1 MGTVDEDKVELGR
14 KLYYAGNLEKGVPAC
29 SACHSPKGLGNGPAA
44 YPLLSGQQPEY
55 VAKALKD
62 YRSGARINQDPSKI
76 MAAIAYKLD
85 DDEIDAYLVLCMVY
99 TNKMFRNQFLLF
111 SLLIALLSCSNDDQT
126 TFESGNGERFRAGV
140 HYELL
145 DNPTKVRDPSKIEVT
160 EVFWFGCNH
169 CYALEP
175 YIARWKR
182 DIPLDVTFIKSPATW
197 NDMLKTHARIYYT
210 AKALGIEQQFVPAAF
225 NTIQN
230 EGKMLTGNTE
240 LEYYLSLIH
249 I

>member
-1 MGTVDEDKVELGR
+1 MIMRLMPYLA
-14 KLYYAGNLEKGVPAC
+14 LY
-29 SACHSPKGLGNGPAA
+29 
-44 YPLLSGQQPEY
+44 
-55 VAKALKD
+55 
-62 YRSGARINQDPSKI
+62 
-76 MAAIAYKLD
+76 
-85 DDEIDAYLVLCMVY
+85 MVY
-99 TNKMFRNQFLLF
+99 TNKMLRTQLLLF
-111 SLLIALLSCSNDDQT
+111 YFLIALLGCSNEDQT
-126 TFESGNGERFRAGV
+126 TFEAGNGEKFRAGV

-197 NDMLKTHARIYYT
+197 NDMLKTHATIYYT

-240 LEYYLSLIH
+240 LEYYFRGFDVQKDRYKAVSTSFGVRNAVDQADKKMKEWKVTGVPSLVVNGKYKVAASRSVRTDELFDVVDFLIEKERN
-249 I
+249 

>member
-1 MGTVDEDKVELGR
+1 MRLMPYLA
-14 KLYYAGNLEKGVPAC
+14 LY
-29 SACHSPKGLGNGPAA
+29 
-44 YPLLSGQQPEY
+44 
-55 VAKALKD
+55 
-62 YRSGARINQDPSKI
+62 
-76 MAAIAYKLD
+76 
-85 DDEIDAYLVLCMVY
+85 MVY
-99 TNKMFRNQFLLF
+99 TNKMLRTQFLLF
-111 SLLIALLSCSNDDQT
+111 YFLIALLGCSNEDQT
-126 TFESGNGERFRAGV
+126 TFEAGNGEKFRAGV

-197 NDMLKTHARIYYT
+197 NDMLKTHVTIYYT

-240 LEYYLSLIH
+240 LEYYFRGFDVQKDRYKAVSTSFGVRNAVDQADKKMKEWKVTGVPSLVVKGKYKVAASRSVRTDELFDVVDFLIEKERN
-249 I
+249 

>member
-1 MGTVDEDKVELGR
+1 M
-14 KLYYAGNLEKGVPAC
+14 P
-29 SACHSPKGLGNGPAA
+29 
-44 YPLLSGQQPEY
+44 
-55 VAKALKD
+55 
-62 YRSGARINQDPSKI
+62 
-76 MAAIAYKLD
+76 
-85 DDEIDAYLVLCMVY
+85 YLVLCMVY
-99 TNKMFRNQFLLF
+99 TNKMLRTQFLLF
-111 SLLIALLSCSNDDQT
+111 YFLIALLGCSNDEQT
-126 TFESGNGERFRAGV
+126 TFEAGNGEKFRAGV

-197 NDMLKTHARIYYT
+197 NDMLKTHATIYYT

-240 LEYYLSLIH
+240 LEYYFRGFDVQKDRYKAVSTSFGVRNAVDQADKKMKEWKVTGVPSLVVNGKYKVAASRSVRTDELFEVVDFLIEKERN
-249 I
+249 

>member
-1 MGTVDEDKVELGR
+1 MRLM
-14 KLYYAGNLEKGVPAC
+14 P
-29 SACHSPKGLGNGPAA
+29 
-44 YPLLSGQQPEY
+44 
-55 VAKALKD
+55 
-62 YRSGARINQDPSKI
+62 
-76 MAAIAYKLD
+76 
-85 DDEIDAYLVLCMVY
+85 YLVLCMVY

-126 TFESGNGERFRAGV
+126 TFESGSGERFKAGV

-182 DIPLDVTFIKSPATW
+182 DMPLDVTFIKSPATW

-230 EGKMLTGNTE
+230 EGRMLTGNTE
-240 LEYYLSLIH
+240 LEYYFRGFDVEKDRYKAVSTSFGVRNAVDQADKKMKDWKVTGVPSLVVNGKYKVAASRSVRTDELFDVVDFLIEKERN
-249 I
+249 

>member
-1 MGTVDEDKVELGR
+1 M
-14 KLYYAGNLEKGVPAC
+14 P
-29 SACHSPKGLGNGPAA
+29 
-44 YPLLSGQQPEY
+44 
-55 VAKALKD
+55 
-62 YRSGARINQDPSKI
+62 
-76 MAAIAYKLD
+76 
-85 DDEIDAYLVLCMVY
+85 YLVLYMVY
-99 TNKMFRNQFLLF
+99 TNKMLRTQFLLF
-111 SLLIALLSCSNDDQT
+111 YFLIALLGCSNDEQT
-126 TFESGNGERFRAGV
+126 TFEAGNGEKFRAGV

-197 NDMLKTHARIYYT
+197 NDMLKTHATIYYT

-240 LEYYLSLIH
+240 LEYYFRGFDVQKDRYKAVSTSFGVRNAVDQADKKMKEWKVTGVPSLVVNGKYKVAASRSVRTDELFDVVDFLIEKERN
-249 I
+249 

>member
-1 MGTVDEDKVELGR
+1 MMKRLM
-14 KLYYAGNLEKGVPAC
+14 P
-29 SACHSPKGLGNGPAA
+29 
-44 YPLLSGQQPEY
+44 
-55 VAKALKD
+55 
-62 YRSGARINQDPSKI
+62 
-76 MAAIAYKLD
+76 
-85 DDEIDAYLVLCMVY
+85 YLVLCMVY
-99 TNKMFRNQFLLF
+99 TNKMFRNQFLIF
-111 SLLIALLSCSNDDQT
+111 SLLIVLLSCSSDDQT

-145 DNPTKVRDPSKIEVT
+145 DNPAKVRDPSKIEVT

-230 EGKMLTGNTE
+230 EGKMLTGNSE
-240 LEYYLSLIH
+240 LEYYFRGFDVEKDRYKAVSTSFGVRNAVDQADKKMKDWKVTGVPSLVVNGKYKVAASRSVRTDELFDVVDFLIEKERN
-249 I
+249 

>member
-1 MGTVDEDKVELGR
+1 MRLM
-14 KLYYAGNLEKGVPAC
+14 P
-29 SACHSPKGLGNGPAA
+29 
-44 YPLLSGQQPEY
+44 
-55 VAKALKD
+55 
-62 YRSGARINQDPSKI
+62 
-76 MAAIAYKLD
+76 
-85 DDEIDAYLVLCMVY
+85 YLVLYMVY
-99 TNKMFRNQFLLF
+99 TNKMLRTQLLLF
-111 SLLIALLSCSNDDQT
+111 YFLIALLGCSNEDQT
-126 TFESGNGERFRAGV
+126 TFEAGNGEKFRAGV

-197 NDMLKTHARIYYT
+197 NDMLKTHATIYYT

-240 LEYYLSLIH
+240 LEYYFRGFDVEKDRYKAVSTSFGVRNAVDQADKKMKDWKVTGVPSLVVNGKYKVAASRSVRTDELFDVVDFLIEKERN
-249 I
+249 

>member
-1 MGTVDEDKVELGR
+1 MMMRLM
-14 KLYYAGNLEKGVPAC
+14 P
-29 SACHSPKGLGNGPAA
+29 
-44 YPLLSGQQPEY
+44 
-55 VAKALKD
+55 
-62 YRSGARINQDPSKI
+62 
-76 MAAIAYKLD
+76 
-85 DDEIDAYLVLCMVY
+85 YLVLCMVY

-126 TFESGNGERFRAGV
+126 TFESGSGERFKAGV

-182 DIPLDVTFIKSPATW
+182 DMPLDVTFIKSPATW

-240 LEYYLSLIH
+240 LEYYFRGFDVEKDRYKAVSTSFGVRNAVDQADKKMKDWKVTGVPSLVVNGKYKVAASRSVRTDELFDVVDFLIEKERN
-249 I
+249 

>member
-1 MGTVDEDKVELGR
+1 MMMRLM
-14 KLYYAGNLEKGVPAC
+14 P
-29 SACHSPKGLGNGPAA
+29 
-44 YPLLSGQQPEY
+44 
-55 VAKALKD
+55 
-62 YRSGARINQDPSKI
+62 
-76 MAAIAYKLD
+76 
-85 DDEIDAYLVLCMVY
+85 YLVLCMVY

-182 DIPLDVTFIKSPATW
+182 DIPLDVIFIKSPATW

-240 LEYYLSLIH
+240 LEYYFRGFDVKKDRYKAVSTSFGVRNAVDQADKKMKDWKVTGVPSLVVNGKYKVAASRSVRTDELFDVVDFLIEKERN
-249 I
+249 

>member
-1 MGTVDEDKVELGR
+1 MMMRLM
-14 KLYYAGNLEKGVPAC
+14 P
-29 SACHSPKGLGNGPAA
+29 
-44 YPLLSGQQPEY
+44 
-55 VAKALKD
+55 
-62 YRSGARINQDPSKI
+62 
-76 MAAIAYKLD
+76 
-85 DDEIDAYLVLCMVY
+85 YLVLCMVY
-99 TNKMFRNQFLLF
+99 TNKMLRTQFLLF
-111 SLLIALLSCSNDDQT
+111 YFLIALLGCSNDEQT
-126 TFESGNGERFRAGV
+126 TFEAGNGEKFRAGV

-197 NDMLKTHARIYYT
+197 NDMLKTHATIYYT

-240 LEYYLSLIH
+240 LEYYFRGFDVEKDRYKAVSTSFGVRNAVDQADKKMKDWKVTGVPSLVVNGKYKVAASRSVRTDELFDVVDFLIEKERN
-249 I
+249 

>member
-1 MGTVDEDKVELGR
+1 MMMRLM
-14 KLYYAGNLEKGVPAC
+14 P
-29 SACHSPKGLGNGPAA
+29 
-44 YPLLSGQQPEY
+44 
-55 VAKALKD
+55 
-62 YRSGARINQDPSKI
+62 
-76 MAAIAYKLD
+76 
-85 DDEIDAYLVLCMVY
+85 YLVLCMAY

-197 NDMLKTHARIYYT
+197 NDMLKTHATIYYT

-240 LEYYLSLIH
+240 LEYYFRGFDVEKDRYKAVSTSFGVRNAVDQADKKMKDWKVTGVPSLVVNGKYKVAASRSVRTDELFDVVDFLIEKERN
-249 I
+249 

>member
-1 MGTVDEDKVELGR
+1 MMMRLM
-14 KLYYAGNLEKGVPAC
+14 P
-29 SACHSPKGLGNGPAA
+29 
-44 YPLLSGQQPEY
+44 
-55 VAKALKD
+55 
-62 YRSGARINQDPSKI
+62 
-76 MAAIAYKLD
+76 
-85 DDEIDAYLVLCMVY
+85 YLVLCMVY
-99 TNKMFRNQFLLF
+99 TNKMLRTQFLLLYF
-111 SLLIALLSCSNDDQT
+111 LIALLGCSNDEQT
-126 TFESGNGERFRAGV
+126 TFEAGNGEKFRAGV

-197 NDMLKTHARIYYT
+197 NDMLKTHATIYYT

-240 LEYYLSLIH
+240 LEYYFRGFDVQKDRYKAVSTSFGVRNAVDQADKKMKEWKVTGVPSLVVNGKYKVAASRSVRTDELFDVVDFLIEKERN
-249 I
+249 

>member
-1 MGTVDEDKVELGR
+1 M
-14 KLYYAGNLEKGVPAC
+14 P
-29 SACHSPKGLGNGPAA
+29 
-44 YPLLSGQQPEY
+44 
-55 VAKALKD
+55 
-62 YRSGARINQDPSKI
+62 
-76 MAAIAYKLD
+76 
-85 DDEIDAYLVLCMVY
+85 YLVLYMVY

-175 YIARWKR
+175 YITRWKR

-240 LEYYLSLIH
+240 LEYYFRGFNVEKDRYKAVSTSFGVRNAVDQADKKMKDWKVTGVPSLVVNGKYKVAASRSVRTDELFDVVDFLIEKERN
-249 I
+249 

>member
-1 MGTVDEDKVELGR
+1 M
-14 KLYYAGNLEKGVPAC
+14 
-29 SACHSPKGLGNGPAA
+29 H
-44 YPLLSGQQPEY
+44 
-55 VAKALKD
+55 
-62 YRSGARINQDPSKI
+62 
-76 MAAIAYKLD
+76 
-85 DDEIDAYLVLCMVY
+85 YLVLCMVY

-126 TFESGNGERFRAGV
+126 TFESGSGERFKAGV

-182 DIPLDVTFIKSPATW
+182 DMPLDVTFIKSPATW

-230 EGKMLTGNTE
+230 EGRMLTGNTE
-240 LEYYLSLIH
+240 LEYYFRGFDVEKDRYKAVSTSFGVRNAVDQADKKMKDWKVTGVPSLVVNGKYKVAASRSVRTDELFDVVDFLIEKERN
-249 I
+249 

>member
-1 MGTVDEDKVELGR
+1 MRLM
-14 KLYYAGNLEKGVPAC
+14 
-29 SACHSPKGLGNGPAA
+29 H
-44 YPLLSGQQPEY
+44 
-55 VAKALKD
+55 
-62 YRSGARINQDPSKI
+62 
-76 MAAIAYKLD
+76 
-85 DDEIDAYLVLCMVY
+85 YLALCMVY
-99 TNKMFRNQFLLF
+99 TNKMLRTQFLLF
-111 SLLIALLSCSNDDQT
+111 YFLIALLGCSNDEQT
-126 TFESGNGERFRAGV
+126 TFEAGNGEKFRAGV

-197 NDMLKTHARIYYT
+197 NDMLKTHATIYYT

-240 LEYYLSLIH
+240 LEYYFRGFDVQKDRYKAVSTSFGVRNAVDQADKKMKEWKVTGVPSLVVNGKYKVAASRSVRTDELFDVVDFLIEKERN
-249 I
+249 

>member
-1 MGTVDEDKVELGR
+1 MRLM
-14 KLYYAGNLEKGVPAC
+14 P
-29 SACHSPKGLGNGPAA
+29 
-44 YPLLSGQQPEY
+44 
-55 VAKALKD
+55 
-62 YRSGARINQDPSKI
+62 
-76 MAAIAYKLD
+76 
-85 DDEIDAYLVLCMVY
+85 YLVLCMVY

-126 TFESGNGERFRAGV
+126 TFESGSGERFRAGV

-240 LEYYLSLIH
+240 LEYYFRGFDVEKDRYKAVSTSFGVRNAVDQADKKMKDWKVTGVPSLVVNGKYKVAASRSVRTDELFDVVDFLIEKERN
-249 I
+249 

>member
-1 MGTVDEDKVELGR
+1 MMMRLM
-14 KLYYAGNLEKGVPAC
+14 P
-29 SACHSPKGLGNGPAA
+29 
-44 YPLLSGQQPEY
+44 
-55 VAKALKD
+55 
-62 YRSGARINQDPSKI
+62 
-76 MAAIAYKLD
+76 
-85 DDEIDAYLVLCMVY
+85 YLVLCMVY
-99 TNKMFRNQFLLF
+99 IKKMFRNQFLLF

-240 LEYYLSLIH
+240 LEYYFRGFDVEKDRYKAVSTSFGVRNAVDQADKKMKDWKVTGVPSLVVNGKYKVAASRSVRTDELFDVVDFLIEKERN
-249 I
+249 

>member
-1 MGTVDEDKVELGR
+1 MRLM
-14 KLYYAGNLEKGVPAC
+14 P
-29 SACHSPKGLGNGPAA
+29 
-44 YPLLSGQQPEY
+44 
-55 VAKALKD
+55 
-62 YRSGARINQDPSKI
+62 
-76 MAAIAYKLD
+76 
-85 DDEIDAYLVLCMVY
+85 YLVLCMVY
-99 TNKMFRNQFLLF
+99 TNKMLRTQFLLF
-111 SLLIALLSCSNDDQT
+111 YFLIALLGCSNDEQT
-126 TFESGNGERFRAGV
+126 TFEAGNGEKFRAGV

-197 NDMLKTHARIYYT
+197 NDMLKTHATIYYT
-210 AKALGIEQQFVPAAF
+210 AKALGIERQFVPATF

-240 LEYYLSLIH
+240 LEYYFRGFDVQKDRYKAVSTSFGVRNAVDQADKKMKEWKVTGVPSLVVNGKYKVAASRSVRTDELFDVGDFLIEKERN
-249 I
+249 

>member
-1 MGTVDEDKVELGR
+1 MIMRLMPYLA
-14 KLYYAGNLEKGVPAC
+14 LY
-29 SACHSPKGLGNGPAA
+29 
-44 YPLLSGQQPEY
+44 
-55 VAKALKD
+55 
-62 YRSGARINQDPSKI
+62 
-76 MAAIAYKLD
+76 
-85 DDEIDAYLVLCMVY
+85 MVY
-99 TNKMFRNQFLLF
+99 TNKMLRTQFLLF
-111 SLLIALLSCSNDDQT
+111 YFLIALLGCSNEDQT
-126 TFESGNGERFRAGV
+126 TFEAGNGEKFRAGV

-182 DIPLDVTFIKSPATW
+182 NIPLDVTFIKSPATW
-197 NDMLKTHARIYYT
+197 NDMLKTHATIYYT

-240 LEYYLSLIH
+240 LEYYFRGFDVQKDRYKAVSTSFGVRNAVDQADKKMKEWKVTGVPSLVVNGKYKVAASRSVRTDELFDVVDFLIEKERN
-249 I
+249 

>member
-1 MGTVDEDKVELGR
+1 MMMRLM
-14 KLYYAGNLEKGVPAC
+14 P
-29 SACHSPKGLGNGPAA
+29 
-44 YPLLSGQQPEY
+44 
-55 VAKALKD
+55 
-62 YRSGARINQDPSKI
+62 
-76 MAAIAYKLD
+76 
-85 DDEIDAYLVLCMVY
+85 YLVLCMVY
-99 TNKMFRNQFLLF
+99 TNKMLRTQFLLF
-111 SLLIALLSCSNDDQT
+111 YFLIALLGCSNDEQT
-126 TFESGNGERFRAGV
+126 TFEAGNGEKFRAGV

-197 NDMLKTHARIYYT
+197 NDMLKTHATIYYT

-240 LEYYLSLIH
+240 LEYYFRGFDVQKDRYKAVSTSFGVRNAVDQADKKMKEWKVTGVPSLVVNGKYKVAASRSDRTDELFDVLDYLIEKERN
-249 I
+249 

>member
-1 MGTVDEDKVELGR
+1 MRLMPYLA
-14 KLYYAGNLEKGVPAC
+14 LY
-29 SACHSPKGLGNGPAA
+29 
-44 YPLLSGQQPEY
+44 
-55 VAKALKD
+55 
-62 YRSGARINQDPSKI
+62 
-76 MAAIAYKLD
+76 
-85 DDEIDAYLVLCMVY
+85 MVY
-99 TNKMFRNQFLLF
+99 TNKMLRTQFLLF
-111 SLLIALLSCSNDDQT
+111 YFLIALLGCSNEDQT
-126 TFESGNGERFRAGV
+126 TFEAGNGEKFRAGV

-197 NDMLKTHARIYYT
+197 NDMLKTHATIYYT

-240 LEYYLSLIH
+240 LEYYFRGFDVQKDRYKAVSTSFGVRNAVDQADKKMKEWKVTGVPSLVVNGKYKVAASRSVRTDELFDVVDFLIEKERN
-249 I
+249 

>member
-1 MGTVDEDKVELGR
+1 M
-14 KLYYAGNLEKGVPAC
+14 
-29 SACHSPKGLGNGPAA
+29 H
-44 YPLLSGQQPEY
+44 
-55 VAKALKD
+55 
-62 YRSGARINQDPSKI
+62 
-76 MAAIAYKLD
+76 
-85 DDEIDAYLVLCMVY
+85 YLVLCMVY

-126 TFESGNGERFRAGV
+126 TFESGSGERFKAGV

-182 DIPLDVTFIKSPATW
+182 DMPLDVTFIKSPATW

-240 LEYYLSLIH
+240 LEYYFRGFDVEKDRYKAVSTSFGVRNAVDQADKKMKDWKVTGVPSLVVNGKYKVSASRSVRTDELFDVVDFLIEKERN
-249 I
+249 

>member
-1 MGTVDEDKVELGR
+1 M
-14 KLYYAGNLEKGVPAC
+14 P
-29 SACHSPKGLGNGPAA
+29 
-44 YPLLSGQQPEY
+44 
-55 VAKALKD
+55 
-62 YRSGARINQDPSKI
+62 
-76 MAAIAYKLD
+76 
-85 DDEIDAYLVLCMVY
+85 YLVLCMVY

-111 SLLIALLSCSNDDQT
+111 SLLIALLSCSNDDQAT
-126 TFESGNGERFRAGV
+126 YESGSGERFKAGV

-182 DIPLDVTFIKSPATW
+182 DMPLDVTFIKSPATW

-240 LEYYLSLIH
+240 LEYYFRGFDVEKDRYKAVSTSFGVRNAVDQADKKMKDWKVTGVPSLVVNGKYKVAASRSVRTDELFDVVDFLIEKERN
-249 I
+249 

>member
-1 MGTVDEDKVELGR
+1 MRLMPYLA
-14 KLYYAGNLEKGVPAC
+14 LY
-29 SACHSPKGLGNGPAA
+29 
-44 YPLLSGQQPEY
+44 
-55 VAKALKD
+55 
-62 YRSGARINQDPSKI
+62 
-76 MAAIAYKLD
+76 
-85 DDEIDAYLVLCMVY
+85 MVY
-99 TNKMFRNQFLLF
+99 TNKMLRTQFLLF
-111 SLLIALLSCSNDDQT
+111 YLFIALLGCSNQDQT
-126 TFESGNGERFRAGV
+126 TFEAGNGEKFRAGV

-197 NDMLKTHARIYYT
+197 NDMLKTHATIYYT

-240 LEYYLSLIH
+240 LEYYFRGFDVQKDRYKAVSTSFGVRNAVDQADKKMKEWKVTGVPSLVVNGKYKVAASRSVRTDELFDVVDFLIEKERN
-249 I
+249 

>member
-1 MGTVDEDKVELGR
+1 M
-14 KLYYAGNLEKGVPAC
+14 P
-29 SACHSPKGLGNGPAA
+29 
-44 YPLLSGQQPEY
+44 
-55 VAKALKD
+55 
-62 YRSGARINQDPSKI
+62 
-76 MAAIAYKLD
+76 
-85 DDEIDAYLVLCMVY
+85 YLVLCMVY
-99 TNKMFRNQFLLF
+99 TNKMLRTQFLLLYF
-111 SLLIALLSCSNDDQT
+111 LITLLGCSNDEQT
-126 TFESGNGERFRAGV
+126 TFEAGNGEKFRAGV

-197 NDMLKTHARIYYT
+197 NDMLKTHATIYYT

-240 LEYYLSLIH
+240 LEYYFRGFDVQKDRYKAVSTSFGVRNAVDQADKKMKEWKVTGVPSLVVNGKYKVAASRSVRTDELFDVVDFLIEKERN
-249 I
+249 

>member
-1 MGTVDEDKVELGR
+1 M
-14 KLYYAGNLEKGVPAC
+14 
-29 SACHSPKGLGNGPAA
+29 H
-44 YPLLSGQQPEY
+44 
-55 VAKALKD
+55 
-62 YRSGARINQDPSKI
+62 
-76 MAAIAYKLD
+76 
-85 DDEIDAYLVLCMVY
+85 YLVLCMVY

-126 TFESGNGERFRAGV
+126 TFESGSGERFKAGV

-240 LEYYLSLIH
+240 LEYYFRGFNVEKYRYKAVSTSFGVRNAVDQADKKMKDWKVTGVPSLVVNGKYKVAASRSVRTDELFDVVDFLIEKERN
-249 I
+249 